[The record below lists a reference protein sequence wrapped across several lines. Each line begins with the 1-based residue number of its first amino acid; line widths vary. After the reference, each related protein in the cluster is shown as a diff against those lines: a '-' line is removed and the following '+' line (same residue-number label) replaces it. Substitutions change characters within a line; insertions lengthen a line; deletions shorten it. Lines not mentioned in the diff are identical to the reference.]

1 MKRKLDLTKVEAAL
15 KRAARTATKGTRD
28 ARSGRF
34 VVNAGRDGISGPTKR
49 FASRRGSAR

>member
-15 KRAARTATKGTRD
+15 KRAARTATKGPRD

-34 VVNAGRDGISGPTKR
+34 IANAGRDGISGPTKR
-49 FASRRGSAR
+49 FVNRRSAR

>member
-34 VVNAGRDGISGPTKR
+34 IVSAGRDGISAPTKR
-49 FASRRGSAR
+49 FANRRPAR